1 MSAKRSPMIWITRHL
16 LTVSVAILA
25 SLFAAS
31 SSVAQSCQFNGNCKL
46 PLTCQPGLFGGY
58 CAVQACNA
66 DTDCRNGSSCFL
78 GSCFADC
85 TRTADCDPGQV
96 CVPGETSRVCVQRPA
111 TTGSGSGGGGITRY
125 YTEGGVCGTI
135 RRGPI
140 DHPIVKHLGCAPGLL
155 CSNPNGRGVC
165 QRPPP

>member
-1 MSAKRSPMIWITRHL
+1 MIWIIRRVL
-16 LTVSVAILA
+16 AIGVAILP
-25 SLFAAS
+25 SIFAVS

-66 DTDCRNGSSCFL
+66 DTDCRNGSTCFL
-78 GSCFADC
+78 GTCFAVC
-85 TRTADCDPGQV
+85 ARNTDCDAGQV

-111 TTGSGSGGGGITRY
+111 TGASSSGGGGGATRY

-140 DHPIVKHLGCAPGLL
+140 DHPIVKHIGCAPGLQ

-165 QRPPP
+165 QRPPA